1 MKRILFILVVFI
13 STVTVFGK
21 NELSTDNNTFDKKVE
36 QLFFKKDV
44 SNASTALIDLL
55 LQEKQL
61 KYTKPE
67 GYTAYFTPDGPVG
80 IYTHVFDFNQSPDNS
95 IGFQGGSIILLVS
108 ADESETVS
116 DITWELQYDNKTDA
130 MNGFSD
136 LYEYLCVPGV
146 VHYVYHGKEI
156 IESAELSNKAS
167 KKYPHISFK
176 LINNKGT
183 IDGKYRILL
192 SLS

>member
-1 MKRILFILVVFI
+1 MKRILFILVLFI
-13 STVTVFGK
+13 STVTIFGK
-21 NELSTDNNTFDKKVE
+21 NELSADNSFDKKVE

-44 SNASTALIDLL
+44 SNASAALIDMLAA
-55 LQEKQL
+55 EEEL

-80 IYTHVFDFNQSPDNS
+80 IYTHIFDFNQSPDNS
-95 IGFQGGSIILLVS
+95 IGFQEGSIIVLVS
-108 ADESETVS
+108 ADESQAVN
-116 DITWELQYDNKTDA
+116 DITWELQYNNKTDA
-130 MNGFSD
+130 MNAFVD

-156 IESAELSNKAS
+156 IESAELTNKAS
-167 KKYPHISFK
+167 KKYPRVSFK

-183 IDGKYRILL
+183 TDGKYRIRL

>member
-1 MKRILFILVVFI
+1 MKRILFILVLFI
-13 STVTVFGK
+13 STVTIFGK

-44 SNASTALIDLL
+44 SNASAALIDLL
-55 LQEKQL
+55 AEEKEL

-80 IYTHVFDFNQSPDNS
+80 IYTHVFDFKQSPANS
-95 IGFQGGSIILLVS
+95 IGIQQGSIIVQVS
-108 ADESETVS
+108 ADESETVN

-130 MNGFSD
+130 MNAFVD

-167 KKYPHISFK
+167 KKYPNISFK

-183 IDGKYRILL
+183 IDGKYKIRL